1 MLVQS
6 KVDTLIKALSED
18 LRNKIAAGEVV
29 ENPASVVK
37 ELIENSIDANAN
49 EISVIVEKGGH
60 QLIQVRD
67 NGDGIMR
74 DDLPLSILRFNTS
87 KINKLNDLFNIE
99 TLGFRGEALS
109 SIASVCDLQVI
120 SNNKDYDG
128 YKLNV
133 TGGISNDVQP
143 HAKIGGTEVTIQ
155 NLFFN
160 TPVRKKFLKTPR
172 TELRKIIEVV
182 RRYGLAFPEKVFRI
196 ISDNRTIFHVQRENL
211 EDRINNL
218 MDPTYSSNLLPV
230 NLVKEDYIFSGF
242 IGNLNLIRK
251 RPGEQ
256 YLFVNNRFIKDKL
269 INKAVYNAYES
280 LIKRGEYPFFLI
292 NIKMPPDQVDV
303 NIHPMKTEV
312 RFIDEWRVFSV
323 LKAGIRDSL
332 GSILDTI
339 PNFSN
344 PVFKSQK
351 MDLNDLNDKP
361 LFKVEKSIKNQ
372 SVLQDS
378 LDLKISDMVTPVQK
392 KLERAKTYVSKLA
405 EIKTN
410 QSEPI
415 ATENIWQIHRKYILS
430 EIRSGLV
437 IIDQHVAHERILYE
451 DALKAFESTSMSSQ
465 TVLFPESINFSLNDI
480 DRLLDILPY
489 LEKIGFK
496 MKKESETTIRIEAI
510 PTDMSL
516 GSEKVIIREI
526 LDNFSSQKKQYSSFQ
541 EDLAAMF
548 SCKAA
553 IKAGDSLSK
562 QEMQEL
568 VNRLFL
574 TKHPYYCPH
583 GRPII
588 IKMSIDELDSRFE
601 RPKG

>member
-196 ISDNRTIFHVQRENL
+196 ISDNRTIFHVQR
-211 EDRINNL
+211 RI
-218 MDPTYSSNLLPV
+218 
-230 NLVKEDYIFSGF
+230 
-242 IGNLNLIRK
+242 
-251 RPGEQ
+251 
-256 YLFVNNRFIKDKL
+256 
-269 INKAVYNAYES
+269 
-280 LIKRGEYPFFLI
+280 
-292 NIKMPPDQVDV
+292 
-303 NIHPMKTEV
+303 
-312 RFIDEWRVFSV
+312 
-323 LKAGIRDSL
+323 
-332 GSILDTI
+332 
-339 PNFSN
+339 
-344 PVFKSQK
+344 
-351 MDLNDLNDKP
+351 
-361 LFKVEKSIKNQ
+361 
-372 SVLQDS
+372 
-378 LDLKISDMVTPVQK
+378 
-392 KLERAKTYVSKLA
+392 
-405 EIKTN
+405 
-410 QSEPI
+410 
-415 ATENIWQIHRKYILS
+415 
-430 EIRSGLV
+430 
-437 IIDQHVAHERILYE
+437 
-451 DALKAFESTSMSSQ
+451 
-465 TVLFPESINFSLNDI
+465 
-480 DRLLDILPY
+480 
-489 LEKIGFK
+489 
-496 MKKESETTIRIEAI
+496 
-510 PTDMSL
+510 
-516 GSEKVIIREI
+516 
-526 LDNFSSQKKQYSSFQ
+526 
-541 EDLAAMF
+541 
-548 SCKAA
+548 
-553 IKAGDSLSK
+553 
-562 QEMQEL
+562 
-568 VNRLFL
+568 
-574 TKHPYYCPH
+574 
-583 GRPII
+583 
-588 IKMSIDELDSRFE
+588 
-601 RPKG
+601 